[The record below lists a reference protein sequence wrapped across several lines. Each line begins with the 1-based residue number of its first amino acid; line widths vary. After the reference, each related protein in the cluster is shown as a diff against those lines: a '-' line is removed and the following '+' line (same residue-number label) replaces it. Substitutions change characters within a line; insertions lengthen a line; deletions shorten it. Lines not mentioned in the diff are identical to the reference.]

1 MPELS
6 YGSHMFQD
14 LVESDIFYGA
24 VFENEKRKLY
34 QPELMDKLPNH
45 FLEICPE
52 YEELKDRIEVCILE
66 EGSRLYYDMESEQA
80 VLQI

>member
-1 MPELS
+1 M
-6 YGSHMFQD
+6 G
-14 LVESDIFYGA
+14 
-24 VFENEKRKLY
+24 Y

-52 YEELKDRIEVCILE
+52 YEELKDMIEVCILE

-80 VLQI
+80 VLKI

>member
-1 MPELS
+1 MPFRTTGGMV
-6 YGSHMFQD
+6 YGFQA
-14 LVESDIFYGA
+14 IFEVAYSQVG
-24 VFENEKRKLY
+24 Y
-34 QPELMDKLPNH
+34 MPELMDKLPNH

-52 YEELKDRIEVCILE
+52 YEELKDMIEVCILE